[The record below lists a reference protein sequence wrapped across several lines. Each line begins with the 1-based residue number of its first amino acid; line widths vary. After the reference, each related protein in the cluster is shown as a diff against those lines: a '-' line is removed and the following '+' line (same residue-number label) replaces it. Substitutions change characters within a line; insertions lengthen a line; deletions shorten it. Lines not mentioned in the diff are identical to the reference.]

1 MKSLKRQL
9 FVWLL
14 ALYLAAAAIAML
26 VSYRQYATSV
36 NAFMDG
42 QMHGAALGYVQQIA
56 ATAKPPPLKPSSAEK
71 IQHHGSLVVQIWSS
85 RGRLLATSY
94 PIPGLGLSAQTGFHT
109 AKIDGASWRTY
120 TVPASPFRLQVAQ
133 SANFRQRV
141 ILHSAWKSVASIAV
155 LIPLSG
161 VLLWLVIHLTLR
173 PVERLVQSIASQD
186 ERTLAELP
194 VTHVPQE
201 LVPLVES
208 MNGLI
213 GRLRGAFDAQRHF
226 VQDAAHELRT
236 PLAACILQAGVL
248 RQNLEGAEVEPLDR
262 LQGGLHRMRRLV
274 EQLLRLA
281 REDAG
286 GPGGDE
292 VSIDLRVLIR
302 DAVADLMPLAEQHG
316 IDLGITSLAAV
327 EARGDAHGLRTIL
340 DNLIDNAV
348 RYTAPG
354 GQVDIASRE
363 ECGQSIIEV
372 SDNGPGI
379 PPEALSHVFNRFY
392 RLPDSASEGSGIGL
406 AIVQSA
412 ARRNRMEVALINR
425 SEPHGLIARITIPGQ

>member
-1 MKSLKRQL
+1 VRSLRRQL
-9 FVWLL
+9 FAWLL

-26 VSYRQYATSV
+26 VSYRQYATSI

-56 ATAKPPPLKPSSAEK
+56 AAAKPPSLKPSDTEK
-71 IQHHGSLVVQIWSS
+71 IQHRGSLVVQIWSS
-85 RGRLLATSY
+85 RGQLLATSY
-94 PIPGLGLSAQTGFHT
+94 PIPALALSAQAGFHT
-109 AKIDGASWRTY
+109 VKIDGASWRTY
-120 TVPASPFRLQVAQ
+120 TVPAARFRLQVAQ

-141 ILHSAWKSVASIAV
+141 ILDSAWKSVASIAV

-161 VLLWLVIHLTLR
+161 LLLWLVVHLTLR

-194 VTHVPQE
+194 VAHVPQE

-213 GRLRGAFDAQRHF
+213 ARLRGAFDTQRHF

-236 PLAACILQAGVL
+236 PLAACTLQAGIL
-248 RQNLEGAEVEPLDR
+248 RQNLGGEGIEALDR

-281 REDAG
+281 HEDAE
-286 GPGGDE
+286 GPDGDGA
-292 VSIDLRVLIR
+292 SIDLRALIR
-302 DAVADLMPLAEQHG
+302 DTVADLMPLAERRG
-316 IDLGITSLAAV
+316 IDLGITSL
-327 EARGDAHGLRTIL
+327 EAGEAHADAHGLRTIL
-340 DNLIDNAV
+340 DNLIDNAI
-348 RYTAPG
+348 RYTASG

-363 ECGQSIIEV
+363 EGGQAVIEV
-372 SDNGPGI
+372 SDTGPGI
-379 PPEALSHVFNRFY
+379 PSEALSRVFDRFY
-392 RLPDSASEGSGIGL
+392 RLPDSGSEGSGIGL
-406 AIVQSA
+406 AIARAV

-425 SEPHGLIARITIPGQ
+425 KEPRGLIARIAIPKH

>member
-1 MKSLKRQL
+1 MRSLKRQL
-9 FVWLL
+9 FAWLL

-26 VSYRQYATSV
+26 VSYGQYATSI

-42 QMHGAALGYVQQIA
+42 QMHGAALGYMQQIA
-56 ATAKPPPLKPSSAEK
+56 ATEKPPSLKPLDTEK

-94 PIPGLGLSAQTGFHT
+94 PIAALGPSAQAGFHT
-109 AKIDGASWRTY
+109 AKIEGTSWRTY
-120 TVPASPFRLQVAQ
+120 TVPAAPFRLQVAQ

-141 ILHSAWKSVASIAV
+141 ILDSAWKSVASIAV

-161 VLLWLVIHLTLR
+161 MLLWLVVHLTLR

-186 ERTLAELP
+186 ERTLAALP

-201 LVPLVES
+201 LVPLIES

-213 GRLRGAFDAQRHF
+213 ARLRGAFDTQRHF

-236 PLAACILQAGVL
+236 PLAACTLQAGIL
-248 RQNLEGAEVEPLDR
+248 RQNLDKGGIEALDR

-281 REDAG
+281 HEDAE
-286 GPGGDE
+286 GPNGDGAS
-292 VSIDLRVLIR
+292 VDLRALIR
-302 DAVADLMPLAEQHG
+302 DAVADLMPLAEQRRV
-316 IDLGITSLAAV
+316 DLGITSLEAA
-327 EARGDAHGLRTIL
+327 EAHADAHGLRTIL
-340 DNLIDNAV
+340 DNLLDNAL
-348 RYTAPG
+348 RYTASG

-363 ECGQSIIEV
+363 EDGQSVIEII
-372 SDNGPGI
+372 DTGPGI
-379 PPEALSHVFNRFY
+379 PPEALPRVFDRFY
-392 RLPDSASEGSGIGL
+392 RLPDSDSEGSGIGL
-406 AIVQSA
+406 AIVLAA
-412 ARRNRMEVALINR
+412 ARRNHMEVVLINR
-425 SEPHGLIARITIPGQ
+425 DESHGLIARISIPRH